1 MRLPAKILAWVLPW
15 FLTGCWFHKSP
26 SKSAPQVAPSIAN
39 SNVPPPTQ
47 DPPPDLTI
55 PTKPGVVETRLP
67 YESVK
72 QPSKHK
78 KQPALAASPVAET
91 PPAATQQAGSGQ
103 SVVAVNAIGQ
113 LSSGDPGGTRQATE
127 NSLNDIER
135 GLNGI
140 NRQFDDEEQTTASHI
155 REFLKQ
161 AREALRSGDVD
172 GASTLAAKAKVLLQ
186 ELTR

>member
-1 MRLPAKILAWVLPW
+1 MKVPAKIVAWVLPW
-15 FLTGCWFHKSP
+15 FLTGCWFYRSQKQP
-26 SKSAPQVAPSIAN
+26 AQQVAPSIAN

-47 DPPPDLTI
+47 DPPPALTI

-67 YESVK
+67 YESIR
-72 QPSKHK
+72 QPYKHRR
-78 KQPALAASPVAET
+78 QPAASPTVLET
-91 PPAATQQAGSGQ
+91 QQPPTQQAASLPP
-103 SVVAVNAIGQ
+103 AVNAIGQ

-127 NSLNDIER
+127 NTLNDIER

-140 NRQFDDEEQTTASHI
+140 SRQFDDQEQTTASHI

-161 AREALRSGDVD
+161 AREALKSGDVD

>member
-1 MRLPAKILAWVLPW
+1 MRLPAKICAWVLPW
-15 FLTGCWFHKSP
+15 FLTGCWFHRNEKP
-26 SKSAPQVAPSIAN
+26 PAPAVAPKVAAN
-39 SNVPPPTQ
+39 GSTPQPTPEPPPE
-47 DPPPDLTI
+47 LTI
-55 PTKPGVVETRLP
+55 PTKPRVSESRLP
-67 YESVK
+67 YESTR

-78 KQPALAASPVAET
+78 KQAVVSPAPDT
-91 PPAATQQAGSGQ
+91 QPQQAS
-103 SVVAVNAIGQ
+103 SVSPPLAVNAIGQ
-113 LSSGDPGGTRQATE
+113 LSTGDPAGARQATE

-140 NRQFDDEEQTTASHI
+140 SRQFDDQELTTASHI